1 MIVDDQSEV
10 IAFLD
15 QPGSFGPDTSEVQ
28 RLDTHGAAIFLAGD
42 YAYKMKRAV
51 YFEYM
56 DFSTLDRRQ
65 DCCQAEV
72 RLNAR
77 TAPDIYLDVVAVTR
91 QADGNLALAGT
102 GESVEWLV
110 RMRRF
115 AQSDILDKVALRGE
129 FDETL
134 ALKVADMACDFFAT
148 SKIYLDA
155 DASDS
160 IPDIVA
166 ETARLLPD
174 GIGSIYTQAEIN
186 ELCDRQHATTQAL
199 LAPLKQRRREGFV
212 RHCHGDFHLR
222 NICLYKGEPTLFDA
236 IEFNDR
242 LAISD
247 VLYDLSFLLMDLLHR
262 DLREPT
268 NLILNRYLEH
278 TGDYDGILLLRL
290 YLSVRGGIRAFTAIP
305 AALNQSDA
313 EVADRISRDA
323 KNYLALA
330 CDFLKSAAP
339 QLVAIGGLSGSG
351 KSTQAKKLAPKLGAA
366 PGAIILR
373 SDVVRK
379 SLMGVATSSTL
390 DAGGYSA
397 EVTAQVYQF
406 LRTKAAMLLTA
417 GHSVIVDAV
426 HARAEERQMIEAVA
440 ARSGVPFKGLWLAPP
455 GDVMEARLE
464 TRHNDA
470 SDATVEILHQQQS
483 YDLGEMTWTELPSAE
498 DRDETAGAIS
508 KVIDQVFD

>member
-15 QPGSFGPDTSEVQ
+15 QPQSFASGITELQ

-56 DFSTLDRRQ
+56 DFSTLARRHE
-65 DCCQAEV
+65 CCLAEV

-77 TAPDIYLDVVAVTR
+77 TAPEIYLGIKAVTR
-91 QADGNLALAGT
+91 QADGTLALDGA

-110 RMRRF
+110 FMRRF
-115 AQSDILDKVALRGE
+115 AQRDILDKVALRGE
-129 FDETL
+129 FDEDL
-134 ALKVADMACDFFAT
+134 ALRVADMACDFFSLA
-148 SKIYLDA
+148 KIHMDA

-166 ETARLLPD
+166 ETARLLPE
-174 GIGSIYTQAEIN
+174 GIGSIYSQAEVDA
-186 ELCDRQHATTQAL
+186 LCDRQHETSQEL
-199 LAPLKQRRREGFV
+199 LTPLTQRRRDGFV

-262 DLREPT
+262 DLREPA
-268 NLILNRYLEH
+268 NQILNRYLER
-278 TGDYDGILLLRL
+278 TGDYDGIPLLRL
-290 YLSVRGGIRAFTAIP
+290 YLSVRAGIRAFTAIP
-305 AALNQSDA
+305 AALSQPDE
-313 EVADRISRDA
+313 EVAQRISRDA

-330 CDFLKSAAP
+330 SDFLEPPAP
-339 QLVAIGGLSGSG
+339 RLVAIGGLSGSG
-351 KSTQAKKLAPKLGAA
+351 KSTQAIRLAPMLGAA
-366 PGAIILR
+366 PGAVILR

-379 SLMGVATSSTL
+379 SLMGVAAFAPLGAT
-390 DAGGYSA
+390 GYSA
-397 EVTAQVYQF
+397 EVTTQVYEF
-406 LRTKAAMLLTA
+406 LRSTTAMLLSA

-426 HARAEERQMIEAVA
+426 HARAEERQLIEDVA
-440 ARSGVPFKGLWLAPP
+440 TRSGVPFKGLWLAPP
-455 GDVMEARLE
+455 GDVMETRLE
-464 TRHNDA
+464 ARRNDA

-483 YDLGEMTWTELPSAE
+483 YDLGEMTWIEISSTG
-498 DRDETAGAIS
+498 DQDETAAAIS
-508 KVIDQVFD
+508 NRV

>member
-10 IAFLD
+10 ITFLD
-15 QPGSFGPDTSEVQ
+15 QPQTFGSDISEVQ

-56 DFSTLDRRQ
+56 DFSTLDRRHE
-65 DCCQAEV
+65 CCLAEV

-77 TAPDIYLDVVAVTR
+77 TAPDIYLGVVAVTR
-91 QADGNLALAGT
+91 ELDGTLALGGV
-102 GESVEWLV
+102 GESIEWLV
-110 RMRRF
+110 YMRRF
-115 AQSDILDKVALRGE
+115 AQTDILDKVALRGE
-129 FDETL
+129 IDEGL
-134 ALKVADMACDFFAT
+134 ALRIADMACDFFTT
-148 SKIYLDA
+148 SKVHMDP

-166 ETARLLPD
+166 ETARLLPE
-174 GIGSIYTQAEIN
+174 GIGGIYTQTEVDT
-186 ELCDRQHATTQAL
+186 LCDRQLATTQTLHAQL
-199 LAPLKQRRREGFV
+199 DQRRRNGFV

-247 VLYDLSFLLMDLLHR
+247 ILYDLSFLLMDLLHR
-262 DLREPT
+262 DLRESA
-268 NLILNRYLEH
+268 NLILNRYLER
-278 TGDYDGILLLRL
+278 TSDYDGIPLLRL
-290 YLSVRGGIRAFTAIP
+290 YLSVRAGIRAFTAIP
-305 AALNQSDA
+305 AALSQPD
-313 EVADRISRDA
+313 EDVAQRITKDA

-330 CDFLKSAAP
+330 CDFLELPAP
-339 QLVAIGGLSGSG
+339 RLVAIGGLSGSG
-351 KSTQAKKLAPKLGAA
+351 KSTQAKKLASYLGVA

-379 SLMGVATSSTL
+379 SLMGVAATSPL
-390 DAGGYSA
+390 GADGYSA
-397 EVTAQVYQF
+397 EVTTQVYEF
-406 LRTKAAMLLTA
+406 LRDKTAMLLSA

-426 HARAEERQMIEAVA
+426 HARAEERQMIEDVA

-464 TRHNDA
+464 GRRNDA

-483 YDLGEMTWTELPSAE
+483 YDLGDMTWTEVPSTGNQ
-498 DRDETAGAIS
+498 DETATAIS
-508 KVIDQVFD
+508 NSV